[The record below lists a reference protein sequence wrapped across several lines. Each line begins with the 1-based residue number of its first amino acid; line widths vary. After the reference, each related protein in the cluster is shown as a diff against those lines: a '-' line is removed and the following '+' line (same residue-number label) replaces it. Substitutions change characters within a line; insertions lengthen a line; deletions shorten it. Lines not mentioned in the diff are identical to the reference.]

1 MTRTRVPAAEG
12 WFTLDDEPHLLGTR
26 CTQSGTY
33 YFPPET
39 TMSRAP
45 GFADSELVPVELS
58 RTGKIWSFTNAGYQP
73 PEPYVPVTDPYE
85 PFAIAAVELEA
96 EQLVVLGQVV
106 PGVSVEDLRI
116 GMEMELVLDVL
127 YSDDDHDYVVWKWKP
142 TGTDTTPATTSEETH
157 NG

>member
-1 MTRTRVPAAEG
+1 MEG
-12 WFTLDDEPHLLGTR
+12 WFTLDDEPRLLGTR

-45 GFADSELVPVELS
+45 GFAESTLEPVELS
-58 RTGKIWSFTNAGYQP
+58 RTGTIWSFTNAGYQP
-73 PEPYVPVTDPYE
+73 PEPYIPVSDPYQ
-85 PFAIAAVELEA
+85 PFAIAAVELAE

-106 PGVSVEDLRI
+106 EGVGVEDLHI
-116 GMEMELVLDVL
+116 GMEMELVLDTL

-142 TGTDTTPATTSEETH
+142 LAASNAGEAS
-157 NG
+157 